1 MYIREGQILFDL
13 TFFVFDM
20 LAHDWVVFARC
31 HFLGHCACVF
41 LGHIEV
47 ARARRGV
54 QADFNRGR
62 LRHGVA
68 PWTALVGA
76 RIRARDNSV
85 WALLLT
91 GRQVSTEKRGNKRAR
106 PRHNH
111 KNADQ
116 AHLLP
121 QQ

>member
-68 PWTALVGA
+68 P
-76 RIRARDNSV
+76 
-85 WALLLT
+85 
-91 GRQVSTEKRGNKRAR
+91 
-106 PRHNH
+106 
-111 KNADQ
+111 
-116 AHLLP
+116 
-121 QQ
+121 